1 MNYIINPSWFYW
13 LGVVESMRCFMI
25 AAFIISIALIV
36 VSLMKKSNNFID
48 EKIIIPMNISMIREF
63 PDISDDERKTAQFF
77 TKALKIAI
85 GVLVISGL
93 ILMFVPSKETLIEMM
108 IAKQATYENATW
120 TLDAL
125 KSAVD
130 YVIQAMQS
138 LK

>member
-13 LGVVESMRCFMI
+13 LGVVNSMRGFML
-25 AAFIISIALIV
+25 AAFIVAIVIVGVALI
-36 VSLMKKSNNFID
+36 
-48 EKIIIPMNISMIREF
+48 IISWTTSMIREF
-63 PDISDDERKTAQFF
+63 PNVTDDDRKTRQFF
-77 TKALKIAI
+77 TKALKPAI
-85 GVLVISGL
+85 GVCILAALFL
-93 ILMFVPSKETLIEMM
+93 IFVPSKDTLIEMM

-130 YVIQAMQS
+130 YVVQAIQS

>member
-13 LGVVESMRCFMI
+13 LGVVESMRYFMI
-25 AAFIISIALIV
+25 AAFIVSIAVVV
-36 VSLMKKSNNFID
+36 VSA
-48 EKIIIPMNISMIREF
+48 IIIPMNISMIRDF
-63 PDISDDERKTAQFF
+63 PDMSNDERKTVQFF

-93 ILMFVPSKETLIEMM
+93 VLVFVPSKETLIEMM

-120 TLDAL
+120 TLDTL

-130 YVIQAMQS
+130 YVIKAIQS

>member
-13 LGVVESMRCFMI
+13 LGVVESMRHFMI
-25 AAFIISIALIV
+25 AAFIISIAAIIV
-36 VSLMKKSNNFID
+36 A
-48 EKIIIPMNISMIREF
+48 IIIVPVDMRMIHEF
-63 PDISDDERKTAQFF
+63 PDMSDDERKTVQFF

-85 GVLVISGL
+85 AALVISGL
-93 ILMFVPSKETLIEMM
+93 ILMFAPSKETLIEMM

-120 TLDAL
+120 TVDTL

-130 YVIQAMQS
+130 YVIQAIQS

>member
-13 LGVVESMRCFMI
+13 LGVVHSMRGFMLV
-25 AAFIISIALIV
+25 AFIVAIIIIG
-36 VSLMKKSNNFID
+36 VSL
-48 EKIIIPMNISMIREF
+48 IIIPVNVKLIQDYPSIC
-63 PDISDDERKTAQFF
+63 DDEKKAVRFF

-85 GVLVISGL
+85 GVCVASGL
-93 ILMFVPSKETLIEMM
+93 SLVFVPSKETLIEMM

-120 TLDAL
+120 TVDAL

-130 YVIQAMQS
+130 YVVQAIQS

>member
-13 LGVVESMRCFMI
+13 LGVVESMRYFMI
-25 AAFIISIALIV
+25 AAFIISIAAIIV
-36 VSLMKKSNNFID
+36 S
-48 EKIIIPMNISMIREF
+48 IIIVPVDMRMIRDF
-63 PDISDDERKTAQFF
+63 PDISDDERKSVQFF
-77 TKALKIAI
+77 TKVLKAAIWAL
-85 GVLVISGL
+85 VVSGL

-130 YVIQAMQS
+130 YVIKAIQS

>member
-13 LGVVESMRCFMI
+13 LGVVESMRYFMI
-25 AAFIISIALIV
+25 AAFIISIAAII
-36 VSLMKKSNNFID
+36 MA
-48 EKIIIPMNISMIREF
+48 IIIVPVDMRMIRDF
-63 PDISDDERKTAQFF
+63 PDMSDDERKSIQFF
-77 TKALKIAI
+77 TKVLKAAI
-85 GVLVISGL
+85 WALVISGL
-93 ILMFVPSKETLIEMM
+93 ILLFVPSKETIIGMM

-130 YVIQAMQS
+130 YVIQAIQS

>member
-13 LGVVESMRCFMI
+13 LGVVESIRHFMV
-25 AAFIISIALIV
+25 AAFIVSIV
-36 VSLMKKSNNFID
+36 VVVASA
-48 EKIIIPMNISMIREF
+48 IIVPVNMRMIRDF
-63 PDISDDERKTAQFF
+63 PEMSDDERKTVQFF

-93 ILMFVPSKETLIEMM
+93 VLVFVPSKETLIEMM

-130 YVIQAMQS
+130 YVIQAIQS

>member
-13 LGVVESMRCFMI
+13 LGVVESMRYFMV
-25 AAFIISIALIV
+25 AAFIISIVVIV
-36 VSLMKKSNNFID
+36 ASA
-48 EKIIIPMNISMIREF
+48 IIIPLDVKMIQDYPTMCDF
-63 PDISDDERKTAQFF
+63 ERKTVQFF

-85 GVLVISGL
+85 VTLVISGL
-93 ILMFVPSKETLIEMM
+93 ILMFVPSKETLIEIM
-108 IAKQATYENATW
+108 IAKQATYENTTW

-130 YVIQAMQS
+130 YVIQAIQG

>member
-13 LGVVESMRCFMI
+13 LGVIESMRYFMI
-25 AAFIISIALIV
+25 AAFIISIAAIIV
-36 VSLMKKSNNFID
+36 A
-48 EKIIIPMNISMIREF
+48 IIIVPVDMRMIRDF
-63 PDISDDERKTAQFF
+63 PDMSDDERKSVQFF
-77 TKALKIAI
+77 TKVLKAAI
-85 GVLVISGL
+85 WALVISGL
-93 ILMFVPSKETLIEMM
+93 ILLFVPSKETIIGMM

-130 YVIQAMQS
+130 YVIQAIQS

>member
-1 MNYIINPSWFYW
+1 MNYIINPSWVYW
-13 LGVVESMRCFMI
+13 LGVVESMLHFMV
-25 AAFIISIALIV
+25 AAFVLSIAFV
-36 VSLMKKSNNFID
+36 VASA
-48 EKIIIPMNISMIREF
+48 IIIPVDISVIREF
-63 PDISDDERKTAQFF
+63 PDISDGERKTVQFF
-77 TKALKIAI
+77 AKALKIAI

-93 ILMFVPSKETLIEMM
+93 VLAFVPSKETLIEMM

-130 YVIQAMQS
+130 YVVQAIQS

>member
-13 LGVVESMRCFMI
+13 LGVVNSMRGFMI
-25 AAFIISIALIV
+25 AAFVITIIIIG
-36 VSLMKKSNNFID
+36 VSL
-48 EKIIIPMNISMIREF
+48 IIIPVEVKMIQDF
-63 PDISDDERKTAQFF
+63 PTMCADERKAVMFF
-77 TKALKIAI
+77 TKALKVAI
-85 GVLVISGL
+85 GVCILAALFLV
-93 ILMFVPSKETLIEMM
+93 FVPSKDTLIEMM

-130 YVIQAMQS
+130 YVVQAIQS

>member
-1 MNYIINPSWFYW
+1 MNYIINPSWVYW
-13 LGVVESMRCFMI
+13 LGVVESMLHFMV
-25 AAFIISIALIV
+25 AAFVLSIAFV
-36 VSLMKKSNNFID
+36 VASA
-48 EKIIIPMNISMIREF
+48 IIIPVDISVIREF
-63 PDISDDERKTAQFF
+63 PDISDGERKTVQFF
-77 TKALKIAI
+77 AKALKIAI

-93 ILMFVPSKETLIEMM
+93 VLVFVPSKETLIEMM

-130 YVIQAMQS
+130 YVVQAIQS

>member
-13 LGVVESMRCFMI
+13 LGVVESMRYFMI
-25 AAFIISIALIV
+25 AAFIVSIATIIV
-36 VSLMKKSNNFID
+36 AIVIVPVDMR
-48 EKIIIPMNISMIREF
+48 MIHDF
-63 PDISDDERKTAQFF
+63 PTMSDDERKSVRFF
-77 TKALKIAI
+77 TKVLKAAI
-85 GVLVISGL
+85 WALVISGL

-108 IAKQATYENATW
+108 IAKQATCENATW

-130 YVIQAMQS
+130 YVIQAIQS